1 VDIDTADSFDI
12 SEDRHRGQY
21 ALRKLYHE
29 SDRVIAVLYTSPSCG
44 PCRTLKPIFSSV
56 MNEYAGRVHYVEID
70 IEADSEVAE
79 AAGVNGTPTVQFF
92 KNKARLD
99 SMPGVRMKKDY
110 RAIITAN
117 L

>member
-1 VDIDTADSFDI
+1 MDTADSFDI
-12 SEDRHRGQY
+12 GADKHRGQY

-29 SDRVIAVLYTSPSCG
+29 SDRVIAVLYTSPTCG

-56 MNEYAGRVHYVEID
+56 MAEYAGKVHYVEVD
-70 IEADSEVAE
+70 IEADAEIAE
-79 AAGVNGTPTVQFF
+79 AAGVTGTPTVQFF
-92 KNKARLD
+92 KNKARLE

-110 RAIITAN
+110 RAIISAN